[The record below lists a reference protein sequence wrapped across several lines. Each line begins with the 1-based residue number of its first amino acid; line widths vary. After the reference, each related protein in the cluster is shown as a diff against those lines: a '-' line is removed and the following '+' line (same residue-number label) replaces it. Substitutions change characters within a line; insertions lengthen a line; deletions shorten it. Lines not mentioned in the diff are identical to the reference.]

1 MIVYGDVDLIC
12 QVTKIDFVLKIFGKH
27 LVIVYVY

>member
-1 MIVYGDVDLIC
+1 MVRYVGADEYIEW
-12 QVTKIDFVLKIFGKH
+12 QVLTAQKVGKH